1 MNTKHIE
8 MASSP
13 MKKKKLLATKDYSKS
28 VIKVL
33 KRGGDVSRAQSRW
46 N

>member
-13 MKKKKLLATKDYSKS
+13 MKKKKILATKDYSKRVS
-28 VIKVL
+28 KVL
-33 KRGGDVSRAQSRW
+33 ELGGEVSIAQSRW
-46 N
+46 D